1 MKLNE
6 DVLAA
11 LGESPTKE
19 EKKATRASKYGGDTT
34 PEPKKTAR
42 VKKTV
47 VIDEAATDAANGGQ
61 GNGNFDGD
69 YTGKVKTVE
78 IESETKEQRKARK
91 ASNTKVASE
100 MKKPVTLASL
110 NKETERLEKAAKDAK
125 ERATAF
131 ARKEEMNS
139 LKSQIKEA
147 EGFITEAERTIEN
160 NAKLRD
166 KLITK
171 IDKLNA
177 AWNAKE
183 K

>member
-11 LGESPTKE
+11 LGETPTKE

-69 YTGKVKTVE
+69 YTGKAKTVD
-78 IESETKEQRKARK
+78 IEDKPVRKPRAEK
-91 ASNTKVASE
+91 PTGEA
-100 MKKPVTLASL
+100 KKPVTLASL

-131 ARKEEMNS
+131 ARKEEMTS